1 LVRPVVLPISVGITL
16 SSPINSAAPSPVPG
30 PMKKLLLLTISL
42 LIFSCGV
49 QKKAAKDLYAGIYE
63 ITVFDVDQIGDV
75 PLTLTINKN
84 ETGYSSQLDM
94 RGEAAESGDYT
105 WEVEG
110 TKIEDEIITI
120 EAIIASYDVNF
131 ELTIEGDEISGA
143 MMGMFDVEGSR
154 VQPQ

>member
-1 LVRPVVLPISVGITL
+1 
-16 SSPINSAAPSPVPG
+16 
-30 PMKKLLLLTISL
+30 MKKLSLLTISL
-42 LIFSCGV
+42 FIFSCGV
-49 QKKAAKDLYAGIYE
+49 QKKATKDLYAGIYE

-75 PLTLTINKN
+75 SLTLTIIKN

-94 RGEAAESGDYT
+94 RGDAAESGDYT
-105 WEVEG
+105 WEVEE

-131 ELTIEGDEISGA
+131 ELSIEGDEISGA

>member
-1 LVRPVVLPISVGITL
+1 
-16 SSPINSAAPSPVPG
+16 
-30 PMKKLLLLTISL
+30 MKKILLLSISL
-42 LIFSCGV
+42 FILSCGV
-49 QKKAAKDLYAGIYE
+49 QKKATKDLYAGIYE

-75 PLTLTINKN
+75 PLTLIINKN

-94 RGEAAESGDYT
+94 RGDAAENGDYT
-105 WEVEG
+105 WEVEE
-110 TKIEDEIITI
+110 TKVEDEIITI

>member
-1 LVRPVVLPISVGITL
+1 
-16 SSPINSAAPSPVPG
+16 
-30 PMKKLLLLTISL
+30 MKKILLLSISL
-42 LIFSCGV
+42 FILSCGV
-49 QKKAAKDLYAGIYE
+49 QKKATKDLYAGIYE

-75 PLTLTINKN
+75 PLTLIINKN

-94 RGEAAESGDYT
+94 RGDAAENGDYT
-105 WEVEG
+105 WEVEE
-110 TKIEDEIITI
+110 TKVEDEIITI

-154 VQPQ
+154 VKPQQ

>member
-1 LVRPVVLPISVGITL
+1 
-16 SSPINSAAPSPVPG
+16 
-30 PMKKLLLLTISL
+30 MKKLSL
-42 LIFSCGV
+42 LIFSIFIFSCGV

-75 PLTLTINKN
+75 PLTLTIIKN

-94 RGEAAESGDYT
+94 RGDAAESGDYT
-105 WEVEG
+105 WEVEE

-131 ELTIEGDEISGA
+131 ELSIEGDEISGA

>member
-1 LVRPVVLPISVGITL
+1 
-16 SSPINSAAPSPVPG
+16 
-30 PMKKLLLLTISL
+30 MKKLSL
-42 LIFSCGV
+42 LIFSIFIFSCGV

-75 PLTLTINKN
+75 PLTLTIIKN

-94 RGEAAESGDYT
+94 RGDAAENGDYT
-105 WEVEG
+105 WEVEE

-131 ELTIEGDEISGA
+131 ELSIEGDEISGA

>member
-1 LVRPVVLPISVGITL
+1 
-16 SSPINSAAPSPVPG
+16 
-30 PMKKLLLLTISL
+30 MKKLSLLTISI

-49 QKKAAKDLYAGIYE
+49 QKKATKDLYAGIYE

>member
-1 LVRPVVLPISVGITL
+1 
-16 SSPINSAAPSPVPG
+16 
-30 PMKKLLLLTISL
+30 MKKLSLLTISI

-75 PLTLTINKN
+75 PLTLTIIKN

-94 RGEAAESGDYT
+94 RGDAAESGDYT
-105 WEVEG
+105 WEVEE

-131 ELTIEGDEISGA
+131 ELSFHTYSSLFFVKFYHKDS
-143 MMGMFDVEGSR
+143 
-154 VQPQ
+154 

>member
-1 LVRPVVLPISVGITL
+1 MKKILLLPISL
-16 SSPINSAAPSPVPG
+16 F
-30 PMKKLLLLTISL
+30 
-42 LIFSCGV
+42 IFSCGV
-49 QKKAAKDLYAGIYE
+49 QKKAAKDLYVGIYE

-75 PLTLTINKN
+75 PLTLIINKN

-94 RGEAAESGDYT
+94 RGDAAENGDYT
-105 WEVEG
+105 WEVEE
-110 TKIEDEIITI
+110 TKVEDEIITI

-154 VQPQ
+154 VKLQQ

>member
-1 LVRPVVLPISVGITL
+1 
-16 SSPINSAAPSPVPG
+16 
-30 PMKKLLLLTISL
+30 MKKILLLSISL
-42 LIFSCGV
+42 FILSCGV
-49 QKKAAKDLYAGIYE
+49 QKKATKDFYAGIYE

-84 ETGYSSQLDM
+84 ETGYSSLLDM

-154 VQPQ
+154 IQPQ

>member
-1 LVRPVVLPISVGITL
+1 
-16 SSPINSAAPSPVPG
+16 
-30 PMKKLLLLTISL
+30 MKKLSLLIISL

-75 PLTLTINKN
+75 PLTLTIIKN

-94 RGEAAESGDYT
+94 RGDAAESGDYT
-105 WEVEG
+105 WEVEE
-110 TKIEDEIITI
+110 TKIEDEIISI
-120 EAIIASYDVNF
+120 DAIIASYDVNF
-131 ELTIEGDEISGA
+131 ELSIEGDEISGA
-143 MMGMFDVEGSR
+143 MMGMFDVEGNR

>member
-1 LVRPVVLPISVGITL
+1 
-16 SSPINSAAPSPVPG
+16 
-30 PMKKLLLLTISL
+30 MKKLSLLAISL

-49 QKKAAKDLYAGIYE
+49 QKKATKDLYAGIYE

-75 PLTLTINKN
+75 PLTLIINKN

-94 RGEAAESGDYT
+94 RGDAAESGDYT
-105 WEVEG
+105 WEVEE

-131 ELTIEGDEISGA
+131 ELSIEGDEISGA